1 MQVISLVCVSVLSN
15 CAWIIW
21 YVTVMDSRLIK
32 KKNLEN
38 ALLDAPVV
46 DKT

>member
-1 MQVISLVCVSVLSN
+1 MDNMVCNSYGLET
-15 CAWIIW
+15 
-21 YVTVMDSRLIK
+21 YQ